1 MAVDRLLDQACS
13 GPRYLSQPA
22 IARMA
27 VEALHYGPA
36 SLQPYTLHAFV
47 GMANHLHLLI
57 TPQAALPKLQRSLKG
72 ITAQPSIGCGMARS
86 STGWSRRRSTTRGRA
101 SQKNKPARR
110 PAAAQGGRPT
120 PQNAGTPAFGE
131 LLPYQISWAITV
143 T

>member
-1 MAVDRLLDQACS
+1 VALDRLLDQACS
-13 GPRYLSQPA
+13 GPRYLSQ
-22 IARMA
+22 
-27 VEALHYGPA
+27 H
-36 SLQPYTLHAFV
+36 YTLHALV

-57 TPQAALPKLQRSLKG
+57 TPQAALPAK
-72 ITAQPSIGCGMARS
+72 PSIGCGMARS

-101 SQKNKPARR
+101 SQKNKPARG